1 MKPASIML
9 LAGEPSGDVL
19 AAELVRAL
27 RPRLIAAADQ
37 PDAAVQPLHTA
48 LAPRF
53 FGAGGPR
60 MQAADVELAFD
71 LTQHSVIG
79 VFEVLRKYADFRRL
93 FRQLI
98 ALARERQPDVIVGVD
113 YGGFNLRFA
122 RAIRALTRRQ
132 SGPFNNWRPRLV
144 QFVSPQ
150 VWASRPGR
158 ATRMAEDLDLLLCI
172 FPFEPVWYA
181 RHAPKLHVEFV
192 GHPMLDRYPDAASGI
207 RHPASGIRHPPPPPE
222 LLLLPGS
229 RRAELRRHLPV
240 MLDALALI
248 REQLPTLA
256 ATMVLPDED
265 FVRRAAE
272 LGVPSSVRVQSG
284 KLTEALTRAT
294 VALSKTGTV
303 TMECA
308 CFGVPTVTLYKA
320 SWSLYQIGKRVVSVP
335 TLTMPNLLA
344 DEMVFPEF
352 IQDAATPAALAEA
365 TLALL
370 TDEPRRLAIQAKLR
384 RVVASLGGPGAAGR
398 AADAI
403 VRLLEPS

>member
-1 MKPASIML
+1 MV
-9 LAGEPSGDVL
+9 LAGEASGDTL

-27 RPRLIAAADQ
+27 QPRWLVALGGPTNAL
-37 PDAAVQPLHTA
+37 QPLHTP
-48 LAPRF
+48 LAPRC

-60 MQAADVELAFD
+60 LKAAGVELACD

-79 VFEVLRKYADFRRL
+79 VFEVLRKYAEFRRI
-93 FRQLI
+93 FHGLI

-122 RAIRALTRRQ
+122 RAIRALTQRE
-132 SGPFNNWRPRLV
+132 SGPFKNWRPRLV

-181 RHAPKLHVEFV
+181 RHAPRLRVEFV
-192 GHPMLDRYPDAASGI
+192 GHPMLDRYPEAAFPRPLVGG
-207 RHPASGIRHPPPPPE
+207 APE

-240 MLDALALI
+240 MLAALALV
-248 REQLPTLA
+248 RQRLPTLG
-256 ATMVLPDED
+256 ATMVLPSED

-272 LGVPSSVRVQSG
+272 LGVPASVHVQAG
-284 KLTEALTRAT
+284 GLPAALARAT

-308 CFGVPTVTLYKA
+308 CFGVPTVTLYQA
-320 SWSLYQIGKRVVSVP
+320 SWSLYQLGKHLVKVP
-335 TLTMPNLLA
+335 SLTMPNLLA
-344 DEMVFPEF
+344 GENVFPEF
-352 IQDAATPAALAEA
+352 IQDAATPAALAQA

-370 TDEPRRLAIQAKLR
+370 TDEARRRDLQARLR
-384 RVVASLGGPGAAGR
+384 RIVATLGGPGAAGR

-403 VRLLEPS
+403 VRLLEASPR